1 MLPVMALAA
10 SAGRRYIA
18 GVPVTGS
25 ASKTSRIIKITIIK
39 RILQQ

>member
-1 MLPVMALAA
+1 MPPVMALAA

-25 ASKTSRIIKITIIK
+25 PSKTSKIVKTTIIK
-39 RILQQ
+39 RIMQQ